1 LERWRNPVEASPP
14 RYYLNWKPFRFSY
27 IAYMSSNATKKLKIP
42 KASAKA
48 IPINIVAV

>member
-1 LERWRNPVEASPP
+1 MI
-14 RYYLNWKPFRFSY
+14 KIKIY
-27 IAYMSSNATKKLKIP
+27 IAYINNNATRKLKIP

>member
-1 LERWRNPVEASPP
+1 MCIFDKKS
-14 RYYLNWKPFRFSY
+14 KIY
-27 IAYMSSNATKKLKIP
+27 IAYINNNATKKLKIP